1 MVYFLRNWAPGWLTE
16 EFDVCLLPN
25 RVLHVLWL
33 QNTNQHQT
41 LMTPFHERV
50 LFQDRN
56 PLGLESCLFVSPT
69 TWRMLLY
76 IGKKNLPHQANIYIS
91 LVLHKMVY
99 KPICHV
105 KPCTLWEKKYHKAHF
120 WCFRL
125 SQIKDSIQYL
135 EGPNCTWTVH
145 DRNIFCPDG
154 PQDYYHGP
162 SRYYL
167 VLPGTE

>member
-1 MVYFLRNWAPGWLTE
+1 MFVCYQIVFCMSYDSRTQTNVHLSWPLVMKEPYFL
-16 EFDVCLLPN
+16 
-25 RVLHVLWL
+25 
-33 QNTNQHQT
+33 
-41 LMTPFHERV
+41 
-50 LFQDRN
+50 FQGRN

-120 WCFRL
+120 RCFRL

-135 EGPNCTWTVH
+135 EGPNCTWAVH
-145 DRNIFCPDG
+145 DKNIFCPNG
-154 PQDYYHGP
+154 PQDSYHGP
-162 SRYYL
+162 SKYNL